1 MAKRTSVPRKE
12 IGAFCRELR
21 RLRIRPERIALFGSW
36 ARGEARTGS
45 DIDLIV
51 VSRDFQ
57 GKGLR
62 RRLELLGIAA
72 ARALVP
78 IQALGYTPGEFE
90 EPEPGGLL
98 ENILVGGTP
107 TVPVRIARHE

>member
-1 MAKRTSVPRKE
+1 
-12 IGAFCRELR
+12 LR
-21 RLRIRPERIALFGSW
+21 RLRIRPERITLFGSW
-36 ARGEARTGS
+36 ARGEAHAGS

-78 IQALGYTPGEFE
+78 VQALGYTPGEIE

-98 ENILVGGTP
+98 DSIMRGP
-107 TVPVRIARHE
+107 TSAVPVDTSGRD